1 MNQGHSESVSQW
13 RRDHQG
19 GTLQQHVPEVKERPT
34 FEVNW
39 FSDGG

>member
-1 MNQGHSESVSQW
+1 MNQGHSESVSRW